1 MLIYSRAAKN
11 FFQSQRRAMLS
22 GSVTLQVLS
31 MEPACG
37 GVLHRSIEGTDYN
50 GAFKVQVEG
59 VLDSNTVVHAH
70 GGE

>member
-1 MLIYSRAAKN
+1 
-11 FFQSQRRAMLS
+11 MLS
-22 GSVTLQVLS
+22 GSVTLHVLS